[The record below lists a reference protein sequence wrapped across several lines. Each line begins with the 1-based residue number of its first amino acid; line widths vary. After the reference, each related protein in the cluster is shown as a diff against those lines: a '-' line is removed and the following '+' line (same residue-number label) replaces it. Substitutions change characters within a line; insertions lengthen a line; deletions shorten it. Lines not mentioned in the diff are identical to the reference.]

1 MRTDGLIPIPGL
13 GHQDA
18 GVILALLKGA
28 GFFCHV
34 HDGFGECPDVLLIRL
49 SDLPA
54 IKEFLRDYTL
64 RGERDERFP
73 IPW

>member
-1 MRTDGLIPIPGL
+1 MADDLVAIPGL

-18 GVILALLKGA
+18 GVILSLLKSA
-28 GFFCHV
+28 GFFCRV
-34 HDGFGECPDVLLIRL
+34 HDGFGESPAVLLVRV

-64 RGERDERFP
+64 RGEHDERFK